1 MKIKNIFLL
10 LALYIPIGFAC
21 AIDNANEKGTE
32 KVVNEFC
39 KDNLALPKT
48 DVLHSIN
55 TTYDFLNKNKN
66 VIQYQQLADIDP
78 FLKKWNAQNLEPITI
93 AHFGDS
99 HIQNGFFVS
108 IARERFQAL
117 KGNGGR
123 GMIFPYAIAKTYSQ
137 NDYISSFRGTWLTA
151 NSMHYTPK
159 VPVGISGFSAKT
171 IDANASVAFNF
182 TKPLDPGPKKIT
194 LFLNA
199 SPIDYQLKI
208 SAGEHQQTIKLES
221 SAEKSLSHIEIII
234 PEIRDS
240 LNLDFSKLFE
250 EDGELTIYG
259 VSIEN
264 TELGLTYHNLGVG
277 GAAYNAINAQVHF
290 NEQLVLIHPDL
301 VIVDYGT
308 NDIIYKNSIPENHA
322 ATVIKTIEKIRASQ
336 PNVTILLTSTQD
348 MNFKGRNISAAKH
361 FSAQMKRIAFEQ
373 HCLFYDW
380 YQVSG
385 NQHSMKKWHA
395 AQLSQTDNIHLNVK
409 GYQLKGT
416 LFADALLNTIELA
429 KQSERLIIEDA
440 AEDQSP
446 EIQTSELAKKKNSK
460 NKIRSTKNKQSGA
473 KHLKSTKLSKKTVNK
488 KALETTPKRP
498 HKK

>member
-1 MKIKNIFLL
+1 MHIK
-10 LALYIPIGFAC
+10 
-21 AIDNANEKGTE
+21 DM
-32 KVVNEFC
+32 
-39 KDNLALPKT
+39 
-48 DVLHSIN
+48 
-55 TTYDFLNKNKN
+55 LN
-66 VIQYQQLADIDP
+66 
-78 FLKKWNAQNLEPITI
+78 F
-93 AHFGDS
+93 
-99 HIQNGFFVS
+99 
-108 IARERFQAL
+108 
-117 KGNGGR
+117 
-123 GMIFPYAIAKTYSQ
+123 
-137 NDYISSFRGTWLTA
+137 
-151 NSMHYTPK
+151 
-159 VPVGISGFSAKT
+159 
-171 IDANASVAFNF
+171 
-182 TKPLDPGPKKIT
+182 
-194 LFLNA
+194 
-199 SPIDYQLKI
+199 
-208 SAGEHQQTIKLES
+208 
-221 SAEKSLSHIEIII
+221 
-234 PEIRDS
+234 
-240 LNLDFSKLFE
+240 DFSKLSE
-250 EDGELTIYG
+250 EDGELSIYG

-264 TELGLTYHNLGVG
+264 TEVGLTYHNLGVG
-277 GAAYNAINAQVHF
+277 GAAFNAINMQALF
-290 NEQLVLIHPDL
+290 NEQITIIHPDL

-336 PNVTILLTSTQD
+336 PNVAILLTSTQD

-361 FSAQMKRIAFEQ
+361 FSAQMKRLAFEQ

-446 EIQTSELAKKKNSK
+446 EIQTGELAKKKNSK
-460 NKIRSTKNKQSGA
+460 NKMRSTKNKQNGA

-488 KALETTPKRP
+488 KALKSTPKRP

>member
-1 MKIKNIFLL
+1 MKIQNIFLL
-10 LALYIPIGFAC
+10 LALYIPTSFAC
-21 AIDNANEKGTE
+21 AIEDVNEKSTE
-32 KVVNEFC
+32 KVVNELC
-39 KDNLALPKT
+39 KDNLTLPKT

-55 TTYDFLNKNKN
+55 TSYDFLNKNKN
-66 VIQYQQLADIDP
+66 IIQYQQVADIDP

-117 KGNGGR
+117 KGKGGR

-151 NSMHYTPK
+151 NSMQYAPK
-159 VPVGISGFSAKT
+159 LPLGLSGFTAKT
-171 IDANASVAFNF
+171 TDANASVSFNF
-182 TKPLDPGPKKIT
+182 IKPLDPGPKKIT
-194 LFLNA
+194 LFLHTN
-199 SPIDYQLKI
+199 PTDYELKI

-221 SAEKSLSHIEIII
+221 SAEQSLSHVSIKL
-234 PEIRDS
+234 PEIKDT
-240 LNLDFSKLFE
+240 LNFDFSKLTE
-250 EDGELTIYG
+250 EDGELSIYG

-264 TELGLTYHNLGVG
+264 TEVGLTYHNLGVG
-277 GAAYNAINAQVHF
+277 GAAFNAINMQALF
-290 NEQLVLIHPDL
+290 NEQITIIHPDL

-361 FSAQMKRIAFEQ
+361 FSAQMKRLAFEQ

-385 NQHSMKKWHA
+385 NQYSMKKWHA

-429 KQSERLIIEDA
+429 KESERLILEDA
-440 AEDQSP
+440 TEDQSQ

-460 NKIRSTKNKQSGA
+460 NKMRSTKNKQSGV
-473 KHLKSTKLSKKTVNK
+473 KHLKSAKLSKKTVNK
-488 KALETTPKRP
+488 KALKSKSKRP

>member
-1 MKIKNIFLL
+1 MKTHLLRFGLLIAFLL
-10 LALYIPIGFAC
+10 PVIANGNCKENERTASNDLCQAN
-21 AIDNANEKGTE
+21 DNQNSKPE
-32 KVVNEFC
+32 
-39 KDNLALPKT
+39 
-48 DVLHSIN
+48 IN
-55 TTYDFLNKNKN
+55 SSFHFLNKKYNL
-66 VIQYQQLADIDP
+66 IQYANKSDFSY
-78 FLKKWNAQNLEPITI
+78 FLEKWNTNPPEKITI

-99 HIQNGFFVS
+99 HIQNGFLIS
-108 IARERFQAL
+108 AAREKLEAI
-117 KGNGGR
+117 KGKGGR

-137 NDYISSFRGTWLTA
+137 NDYISSFTGAWLTA

-171 IDANASVAFNF
+171 TDANASVAFNF
-182 TKPLDPGPKKIT
+182 TKSLDPGPKKIT
-194 LFLNA
+194 LFLHA

-221 SAEKSLSHIEIII
+221 SAEKSLSYIEIII

-290 NEQLVLIHPDL
+290 TEQLALIHPDL

-348 MNFKGRNISAAKH
+348 MNFKGRNISAAKD
-361 FSAQMKRIAFEQ
+361 FSAQMKRLAFEQ

-429 KQSERLIIEDA
+429 KESERLILEDA
-440 AEDQSP
+440 AEDQNQ

-460 NKIRSTKNKQSGA
+460 NKMRSTKNKQSGA
-473 KHLKSTKLSKKTVNK
+473 KHLKSAKLSKKTVNK
-488 KALETTPKRP
+488 KALKSKSKRP

>member
-1 MKIKNIFLL
+1 MKKQSIFLL
-10 LALYIPIGFAC
+10 LALYIPTSLAC
-21 AIDNANEKGTE
+21 AIEDANEKVTE
-32 KVVNEFC
+32 TVFNEVC
-39 KDNLALPKT
+39 KDKFALPKT
-48 DVLHSIN
+48 DLQHTIN
-55 TTYDFLNKNKN
+55 TSYDFINKNKN
-66 VIQYQQLADIDP
+66 IIQYQEVADIDP

-99 HIQNGFFVS
+99 HIQNGFLVS
-108 IARERFQAL
+108 IVRERLQAL
-117 KGNGGR
+117 KGKGGR
-123 GMIFPYAIAKTYSQ
+123 GMIFPYSIARTYSQ

-151 NSMHYTPK
+151 NSMQYAPK
-159 VPVGISGFSAKT
+159 LPLGLSGFAAKT
-171 IDANASVAFNF
+171 LDTNTSVSFNF
-182 TKPLDPGPKKIT
+182 IKPLDPGPKKIT
-194 LFLNA
+194 LFLHT
-199 SPIDYQLKI
+199 SPNDYQLKV

-221 SAEKSLSHIEIII
+221 SAEQSLSHVSITL
-234 PEIRDS
+234 PEIKDTIDF
-240 LNLDFSKLFE
+240 DFSKLSE

-277 GAAYNAINAQVHF
+277 GAAYNAINAQAHF
-290 NEQLVLIHPDL
+290 TEQLALIHPDL

-336 PNVTILLTSTQD
+336 PNVAILLTSTQD

-361 FSAQMKRIAFEQ
+361 FSAQMKRLAFEQ

-385 NQHSMKKWHA
+385 HQHSMKKWHA

-446 EIQTSELAKKKNSK
+446 EIQTGELAKKKNSK
-460 NKIRSTKNKQSGA
+460 NKMRSTKNKQNGA

-488 KALETTPKRP
+488 KALKSTPKRP